1 MKRREFVERL
11 GLGSAVL
18 LSGTT
23 LGHGSDRREATAASH
38 AHHGDQVNGPL
49 ASATVSFG
57 QWMSANRFPNLN
69 PRTLNQHLLIPYK
82 PTIVQ
87 GGSVNFII
95 AGFHNVAIYQ
105 PGTQTTDIDTTLTRP
120 VTNPPP
126 APPGA
131 PPFPPLIDDPNGRVY
146 WGLDPS
152 TQATQDRVEVV
163 TFAEPGTYLVICAF
177 SPHFLNDNMHGFVRV
192 LGRNFLD

>member
-1 MKRREFVERL
+1 MRRREFVERL

-23 LGHGSDRREATAASH
+23 LGHGSDRPQAEAASH
-38 AHHGDQVNGPL
+38 SHHGDQVDGPL

-57 QWMSANRFPNLN
+57 QWMAGDRFPNLN
-69 PRTLNQHLLIPYK
+69 TRTQNQHLLIPYK

-87 GGSVNFII
+87 GGSVNFVI
-95 AGFHNVAIYQ
+95 AGFHHIAIYE
-105 PGTQTTDIDTTLTRP
+105 PGTKTTDIDPTLTVP

-126 APPGA
+126 APV
-131 PPFPPLIDDPNGRVY
+131 PFPPLINDPNGRVY
-146 WGLDPS
+146 RGLDPS
-152 TQATQDRVEVV
+152 LFPQDRVEVV

-177 SPHFLNDNMHGFVRV
+177 QPHFVADNMHGFVRV
-192 LGRNFLD
+192 LRRNFF